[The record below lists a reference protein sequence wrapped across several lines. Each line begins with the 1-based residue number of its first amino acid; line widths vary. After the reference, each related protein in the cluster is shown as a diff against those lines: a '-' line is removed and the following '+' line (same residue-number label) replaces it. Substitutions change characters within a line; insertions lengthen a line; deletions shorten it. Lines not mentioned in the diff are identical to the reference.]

1 MLYLGF
7 LHGLQFDRNRC
18 REGGS
23 NNRAM
28 TLYIHDPGPQVPR
41 FNASYARP
49 CSIGLL
55 SGCWSSSIKKKRIQT
70 MSRQTKNNFLTNKA
84 GIPKGKPVERNVTN
98 NNPSSTN
105 RLISL
110 SLACVAD
117 VWKERGRGLGHA
129 RSAKGAQ
136 VGGRGTSSILPRP
149 NSLSLPF
156 RTPTTKTRLLLL
168 CFEAGKGVIAGMPK
182 YIERFSYDFGFDK
195 CSLFVLSANGWK
207 DQNMDSSFFRQRKH
221 WRHCSIGQSCCSVTS
236 KRSIDWFIESS
247 RACFF
252 FYHPSVR

>member
-7 LHGLQFDRNRC
+7 LHGLQFGRNRC

-84 GIPKGKPVERNVTN
+84 EIPKGKPVERNVTN

-117 VWKERGRGLGHA
+117 VWKERGRGLGRLFTVPYFFV
-129 RSAKGAQ
+129 RSFRYTASYRHGYILIFKCTEGE
-136 VGGRGTSSILPRP
+136 RGCRGL
-149 NSLSLPF
+149 
-156 RTPTTKTRLLLL
+156 
-168 CFEAGKGVIAGMPK
+168 
-182 YIERFSYDFGFDK
+182 
-195 CSLFVLSANGWK
+195 
-207 DQNMDSSFFRQRKH
+207 
-221 WRHCSIGQSCCSVTS
+221 
-236 KRSIDWFIESS
+236 
-247 RACFF
+247 
-252 FYHPSVR
+252 